1 MIYPLTTGNPDESG
15 RLLTL
20 ESVWIQGKLR
30 MWGKWSYIGKG
41 HSGNMFN
48 AILSSKKLTEASLK
62 QVLKHISAAGM
73 DDSEMKHYF
82 LDLLS
87 QKEQTHLTFCT
98 DEEGMM
104 IDAVIAEILVRN
116 ENPGLYAVINDRYL
130 HRMSKKNMARQL
142 NEKHPEWSLRTC
154 ESRISL
160 YLQVAES
167 MLYVPMCKMFDKNPE
182 RFQLQSCA
190 RIA

>member
-20 ESVWIQGKLR
+20 ESIWIQGKLR
-30 MWGKWSYIGKG
+30 MWGKWSYIGGG
-41 HSGNMFN
+41 HSGSMFN
-48 AILSSKKLTEASLK
+48 SILSSKKLSKSGIQQVLK
-62 QVLKHISAAGM
+62 QVTAAGI
-73 DDSEMKHYF
+73 DDDEMKNYF
-82 LDLLS
+82 LDLMS
-87 QKEQTHLTFCT
+87 QKETTHLTFCT
-98 DEEGMM
+98 DEEGLM
-104 IDAVIAEILVRN
+104 IDAVIAEVLVRN
-116 ENPGLYAVINDRYL
+116 SNPGLFTIISEHYRY
-130 HRMSKKNMARQL
+130 RRSKKSLARNL

-167 MLYVPMCKMFDKNPE
+167 MLYAPMCEMFDKSPE
-182 RFQLQSCA
+182 RFRLQSCA

>member
-41 HSGNMFN
+41 HTGNMFN

-73 DDSEMKHYF
+73 DDSEMKRYF

-98 DEEGMM
+98 D
-104 IDAVIAEILVRN
+104 
-116 ENPGLYAVINDRYL
+116 
-130 HRMSKKNMARQL
+130 
-142 NEKHPEWSLRTC
+142 
-154 ESRISL
+154 
-160 YLQVAES
+160 VA
-167 MLYVPMCKMFDKNPE
+167 P
-182 RFQLQSCA
+182 
-190 RIA
+190 